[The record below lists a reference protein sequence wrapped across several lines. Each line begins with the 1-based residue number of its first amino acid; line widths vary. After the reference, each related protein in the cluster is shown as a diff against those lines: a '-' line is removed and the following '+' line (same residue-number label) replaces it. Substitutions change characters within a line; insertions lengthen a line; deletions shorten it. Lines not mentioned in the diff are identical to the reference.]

1 MTLERPSASLPGFIA
16 EEQVR
21 RQQER
26 LRAFEAMK
34 ALTQQG
40 RHQEAADLWNAI
52 TEKNQAA

>member
-1 MTLERPSASLPGFIA
+1 MTRSSASLPGFIA

-34 ALTQQG
+34 ALTEQG

>member
-21 RQQER
+21 RQQDR
-26 LRAFEAMK
+26 RRAFEAMK
-34 ALTQQG
+34 ALTEQG

-52 TEKNQAA
+52 RAENQVA

>member
-1 MTLERPSASLPGFIA
+1 MSAPRQPASLPGFIA

-26 LRAFEAMK
+26 LKAFAAMK

-40 RHQEAADLWNAI
+40 RHREAADLWIEI
-52 TEKNQAA
+52 TEQDKVA